1 MNKKVLITG
10 GAKGL
15 GASIAE
21 VFAQNNFDV
30 VITYLNSE
38 SEAKKLCQFLCNK
51 YGVNAECYKM
61 DVTKESDILD
71 VLLKINRLDCIVNNA
86 AYNNDCDLFEH
97 TKDEFVKVLETNLI
111 GPFLV
116 SKNFFNKLS
125 EYNGSI
131 VNIASKNGIDTYYP
145 ESIDYDASKA
155 GLINLAKNLSVAF
168 APSVRVNAI
177 ALGWINTHNT
187 LDMDEKFKNDEISK
201 ILLNRFAEPE
211 EIAKLVY
218 FVGVEATY
226 MTGSVVEC
234 DGGVRR

>member
-10 GAKGL
+10 GARGL

-21 VFAQNNFDV
+21 VFAKNHFDV

-38 SEAKKLCQFLCNK
+38 KEAHQLCKILHDK
-51 YGVNAECYKM
+51 YDVNVEAYKV
-61 DVTKESDILD
+61 DVTKENDIMDLM
-71 VLLKINRLDCIVNNA
+71 LHINKLDCLVNNA
-86 AYNNDCDLFEH
+86 AYNNDCDIFSH
-97 TKDEFVKVLETNLI
+97 TKDSFVRILETNLI
-111 GPFLV
+111 SPFMLSQTFYHKLCD
-116 SKNFFNKLS
+116 SK
-125 EYNGSI
+125 GSI

-155 GLINLAKNLSVAF
+155 GLINLTKNLALAY
-168 APSVRVNAI
+168 APNIRVNAI
-177 ALGWINTHNT
+177 APGWINTHNT
-187 LDMDEKFKNDEISK
+187 LDMDIKFKKDEESK
-201 ILLNRFAEPE
+201 ILLGRFAEPE

-234 DGGVRR
+234 DGGVK